1 MKKVKQ
7 VFPSRNYITV
17 DSYGDVEVIFNPVGD
32 GFEGDDKL
40 MFRKGRWA
48 FRVNDFLSGKVMAD
62 GSKEGMGRKV
72 YSLNLVYDDEDGEPI
87 VNTTYVDPTSVIPL
101 DGSVVDVV
109 GSEKLAQEKT
119 LQLVST
125 AENQMVANASLGD
138 IANSIQNIMPTRDS
152 QTSINM
158 SVDAVKSSV
167 DAVKSA
173 QKDLQERI
181 ASNVDVIGSDV
192 SDILSNVESI
202 FRDCALSYKQD
213 EIKKALTS
221 DIYKKI
227 EAVENSVDSVGST
240 LDNIFD
246 DDSGY
251 VMRSQMKMVLS
262 RLLDEDSTSVGDN
275 INYFLSAFNGRF
287 GSRSVALQSIGGDKR
302 YSAGTV
308 FYFGSTRF
316 ISLRSD
322 CITISVGSEFLLLGD
337 MSEYNK
343 GTVKR
348 LDGVK
353 FAQSDVTKIVA

>member
-1 MKKVKQ
+1 MKKIKQ

-72 YSLNLVYDDEDGEPI
+72 YSLNLVYDDADGEPI

-119 LQLVST
+119 LQIVEKNTGGLYNIIPQF
-125 AENQMVANASLGD
+125 EQ
-138 IANSIQNIMPTRDS
+138 IANDVQNNMPTRDS

-158 SVDAVKSSV
+158 SVDAVGAKIGNLATERTLDSLKVITDGIADLV
-167 DAVKSA
+167 DTRAT
-173 QKDLQERI
+173 I
-181 ASNVDVIGSDV
+181 A
-192 SDILSNVESI
+192 
-202 FRDCALSYKQD
+202 KQD
-213 EIKKALTS
+213 EILSVLKLIEDRLIDEDDTSVADNTNYILTS
-221 DIYKKI
+221 FY
-227 EAVENSVDSVGST
+227 N
-240 LDNIFD
+240 
-246 DDSGY
+246 
-251 VMRSQMKMVLS
+251 
-262 RLLDEDSTSVGDN
+262 
-275 INYFLSAFNGRF
+275 RF
-287 GSRSVALQSIGGDKR
+287 RARNCGTESIGGNRR

-308 FYFGSTRF
+308 FYFGTNRF

-322 CITISVGSEFLLLGD
+322 CITISVGSDFLLLGD
-337 MSEYNK
+337 MSEYNN

-353 FAQSDVTKIVA
+353 FAQSDVTKIVS

>member
-1 MKKVKQ
+1 MRKIKQ

-109 GSEKLAQEKT
+109 GSEKLAQKD
-119 LQLVST
+119 LQVELKNVLNEVLSIVADLQT
-125 AENQMVANASLGD
+125 VLIWRQNDDNENISQNVFDLAENQ
-138 IANSIQNIMPTRDS
+138 RD
-152 QTSINM
+152 T
-158 SVDAVKSSV
+158 
-167 DAVKSA
+167 
-173 QKDLQERI
+173 LT
-181 ASNVDVIGSDV
+181 
-192 SDILSNVESI
+192 
-202 FRDCALSYKQD
+202 ALK
-213 EIKKALTS
+213 S
-221 DIYKKI
+221 DIYNKI
-227 EAVENSVDSVGST
+227 EAVENSVDSLGST
-240 LDNIFD
+240 VDNLFD
-246 DDSGY
+246 DDSGFA
-251 VMRSQMKMVLS
+251 MRSQIKEVLDKQEKLQNLCKAAFIS
-262 RLLDEDSTSVGDN
+262 SEDGE
-275 INYFLSAFNGRF
+275 FLSDMVSNFCGLYSQRF
-287 GSRSVALQSIGGDKR
+287 RRRTTAIESIAGNSR

-308 FYFGSTRF
+308 FYFGTTHF
-316 ISLRSD
+316 IALRSD
-322 CITISVGSEFLLLGD
+322 CITISVGSDFLLLGD
-337 MSEYNK
+337 MSEYNN

-353 FAQSDVTKIVA
+353 FAQSDVTKIVS

>member
-1 MKKVKQ
+1 MKKIKQ

-119 LQLVST
+119 LQNVEKNTGGLYNIIPQF
-125 AENQMVANASLGD
+125 EQ
-138 IANSIQNIMPTRDS
+138 IANNVQNVMPTRDS

-158 SVDAVKSSV
+158 SVDMVSSKV
-167 DAVKSA
+167 DKLASELTLNSLKVIVDGIS
-173 QKDLQERI
+173 DLVDTRATI
-181 ASNVDVIGSDV
+181 A
-192 SDILSNVESI
+192 
-202 FRDCALSYKQD
+202 KQD
-213 EIKKALTS
+213 EIIS
-221 DIYKKI
+221 DLKQIRYNLI
-227 EAVENSVDSVGST
+227 
-240 LDNIFD
+240 
-246 DDSGY
+246 
-251 VMRSQMKMVLS
+251 
-262 RLLDEDSTSVGDN
+262 DEDDTSVADN
-275 INYFLSAFNGRF
+275 TNCILAAFYNRF
-287 GSRSVALQSIGGDKR
+287 RSRAGGTDSIGGNKR

-308 FYFGSTRF
+308 FYFGTNRF

-337 MSEYNK
+337 MSEYNN

-353 FAQSDVTKIVA
+353 FAQSDVTKIVS

>member
-109 GSEKLAQEKT
+109 GSEKLAQKDLQEKI
-119 LQLVST
+119 LSELENWLVTGNQDSGYYSVAEALYNVMGDLNVVASGGAT
-125 AENQMVANASLGD
+125 AENQRKLL
-138 IANSIQNIMPTRDS
+138 T
-152 QTSINM
+152 
-158 SVDAVKSSV
+158 
-167 DAVKSA
+167 
-173 QKDLQERI
+173 
-181 ASNVDVIGSDV
+181 
-192 SDILSNVESI
+192 
-202 FRDCALSYKQD
+202 ALS
-213 EIKKALTS
+213 S
-221 DIYKKI
+221 DIYNKI

-240 LDNIFD
+240 LDSLKVIVD
-246 DDSGY
+246 
-251 VMRSQMKMVLS
+251 
-262 RLLDEDSTSVGDN
+262 
-275 INYFLSAFNGRF
+275 
-287 GSRSVALQSIGGDKR
+287 SIGDLVDTRATIAKQDEIKNLCKGAFISSDDGEYLADMVSNFWGLYSQRFRRRKTNIESISGNSR

-337 MSEYNK
+337 MSEYNN

-353 FAQSDVTKIVA
+353 FAQSDVTKIVS

>member
-1 MKKVKQ
+1 MKKIKQ

-72 YSLNLVYDDEDGEPI
+72 YSLNLVYDDADGEPV

-119 LQLVST
+119 LQSVEKNTGDLVTVENTLLERTDNIQTDVITIRDNVLNRLASESSLIQVDT
-125 AENQMVANASLGD
+125 DINQM
-138 IANSIQNIMPTRDS
+138 
-152 QTSINM
+152 
-158 SVDAVKSSV
+158 K
-167 DAVKSA
+167 
-173 QKDLQERI
+173 
-181 ASNVDVIGSDV
+181 
-192 SDILSNVESI
+192 
-202 FRDCALSYKQD
+202 
-213 EIKKALTS
+213 
-221 DIYKKI
+221 
-227 EAVENSVDSVGST
+227 ST
-240 LDNIFD
+240 LDSIDGWLHYENSDGDFKGIYD
-246 DDSGY
+246 
-251 VMRSQMKMVLS
+251 
-262 RLLDEDSTSVGDN
+262 LLDNVRFNQVNIDS
-275 INYFLSAFNGRF
+275 LRF
-287 GSRSVALQSIGGDKR
+287 IRKPVSIESIGGNFR

-308 FYFGSTRF
+308 FYFGTTHF
-316 ISLRSD
+316 IALRSD
-322 CITISVGSEFLLLGD
+322 CITISVGSKFLLLGD
-337 MSEYNK
+337 MSEYNN

-353 FAQSDVTKIVA
+353 FAQSDVTKIVS

>member
-1 MKKVKQ
+1 MKKIKQ
-7 VFPSRNYITV
+7 VFPSRNYITI

-109 GSEKLAQEKT
+109 GSEKLAQ
-119 LQLVST
+119 
-125 AENQMVANASLGD
+125 
-138 IANSIQNIMPTRDS
+138 
-152 QTSINM
+152 
-158 SVDAVKSSV
+158 
-167 DAVKSA
+167 
-173 QKDLQERI
+173 KDLQIELK
-181 ASNVDVIGSDV
+181 NVVNEV
-192 SDILSNVESI
+192 FDIVADLQTVLVWRQNDDNENISQNVFDLAESQ
-202 FRDCALSYKQD
+202 RD
-213 EIKKALTS
+213 IKTALTS
-221 DIYKKI
+221 DIYNKI
-227 EAVENSVDSVGST
+227 GAVENSVNGVKST
-240 LDNIFD
+240 VDNLFD

-251 VMRSQMKMVLS
+251 AMRSQIKAVLDKQDK
-262 RLLDEDSTSVGDN
+262 LQFLCKNAFVEGTDGDYFVDILQDLN
-275 INYFLSAFNGRF
+275 FNYVNRFRSSAVN
-287 GSRSVALQSIGGDKR
+287 LENIGGNKR

-316 ISLRSD
+316 ISLRTD
-322 CITISVGSEFLLLGD
+322 CVSISVGSEFLLLGD
-337 MSEYNK
+337 MSEYNN

-353 FAQSDVTKIVA
+353 FAQSDVTKIVS

>member
-1 MKKVKQ
+1 MKKIKQ

-17 DSYGDVEVIFNPVGD
+17 DSYGDVEVVFNPVGD

-72 YSLNLVYDDEDGEPI
+72 YSLNLVYDDEDGEPV

-119 LQLVST
+119 LQT
-125 AENQMVANASLGD
+125 VAKEATLQDVQYGVNVLRSKIDLRA
-138 IANSIQNIMPTRDS
+138 
-152 QTSINM
+152 TS
-158 SVDAVKSSV
+158 A
-167 DAVKSA
+167 
-173 QKDLQERI
+173 
-181 ASNVDVIGSDV
+181 
-192 SDILSNVESI
+192 
-202 FRDCALSYKQD
+202 KQD
-213 EIKKALTS
+213 EIKTVLTS
-221 DIYKKI
+221 DIYNKI
-227 EAVENSVDSVGST
+227 GAVENSVDSVGST
-240 LDNIFD
+240 LDNLFD

-251 VMRSQMKMVLS
+251 AMRSQIKLILDRLIDEDETSVADDVNYVLRAVTSLRMEIGKHNRSAIVLS
-262 RLLDEDSTSVGDN
+262 LGAN
-275 INYFLSAFNGRF
+275 QY
-287 GSRSVALQSIGGDKR
+287 

-308 FYFGSTRF
+308 FYFGTNRF

-322 CITISVGSEFLLLGD
+322 CITILVGSEFLLLGD
-337 MSEYNK
+337 ISEYNN

-353 FAQSDVTKIVA
+353 FAQSDVTKIVS

>member
-1 MKKVKQ
+1 MKKIKQ

-109 GSEKLAQEKT
+109 GSEKLAQ
-119 LQLVST
+119 
-125 AENQMVANASLGD
+125 
-138 IANSIQNIMPTRDS
+138 
-152 QTSINM
+152 
-158 SVDAVKSSV
+158 
-167 DAVKSA
+167 
-173 QKDLQERI
+173 KDLQEK
-181 ASNVDVIGSDV
+181 
-192 SDILSNVESI
+192 ILSGLEDWLFGGN
-202 FRDCALSYKQD
+202 Q
-213 EIKKALTS
+213 
-221 DIYKKI
+221 
-227 EAVENSVDSVGST
+227 
-240 LDNIFD
+240 
-246 DDSGY
+246 DSGY
-251 VMRSQMKMVLS
+251 YSVGESLNSLYDCTVDMNQKVATFAKQEEIKNILDTISSYLHYENSDGDFKGIYD
-262 RLLDEDSTSVGDN
+262 LLDDVRFNQVNIDS
-275 INYFLSAFNGRF
+275 LRF
-287 GSRSVALQSIGGDKR
+287 KSRSVALESIGGNKR
-302 YSAGTV
+302 YLSGTV
-308 FYFGSTRF
+308 FYFGTNHF

-322 CITISVGSEFLLLGD
+322 CITVSVGSDFLLLGD
-337 MSEYNK
+337 MSEYNN

-353 FAQSDVTKIVA
+353 FAQSDVTKIVS

>member
-1 MKKVKQ
+1 MKKIKQ

-72 YSLNLVYDDEDGEPI
+72 YSLNLVYDDADGEPI

-119 LQLVST
+119 LQIVEKNT
-125 AENQMVANASLGD
+125 GD
-138 IANSIQNIMPTRDS
+138 
-152 QTSINM
+152 
-158 SVDAVKSSV
+158 
-167 DAVKSA
+167 
-173 QKDLQERI
+173 L
-181 ASNVDVIGSDV
+181 
-192 SDILSNVESI
+192 
-202 FRDCALSYKQD
+202 
-213 EIKKALTS
+213 
-221 DIYKKI
+221 
-227 EAVENSVDSVGST
+227 
-240 LDNIFD
+240 
-246 DDSGY
+246 
-251 VMRSQMKMVLS
+251 
-262 RLLDEDSTSVGDN
+262 
-275 INYFLSAFNGRF
+275 RF
-287 GSRSVALQSIGGDKR
+287 HSRSVSLESIGGNKR
-302 YSAGTV
+302 YSVGTV
-308 FYFGSTRF
+308 FYFGTNRF

-337 MSEYNK
+337 MSEYNN

-353 FAQSDVTKIVA
+353 FAQSDVTKIVS

>member
-1 MKKVKQ
+1 MKKIKQ

-72 YSLNLVYDDEDGEPI
+72 YSLNLVYDDEDGEPV

-101 DGSVVDVV
+101 DGSMVDVV
-109 GSEKLAQEKT
+109 GSEKLAQ
-119 LQLVST
+119 
-125 AENQMVANASLGD
+125 
-138 IANSIQNIMPTRDS
+138 
-152 QTSINM
+152 
-158 SVDAVKSSV
+158 
-167 DAVKSA
+167 
-173 QKDLQERI
+173 KDLQNE
-181 ASNVDVIGSDV
+181 
-192 SDILSNVESI
+192 ILS
-202 FRDCALSYKQD
+202 
-213 EIKKALTS
+213 ALTS
-221 DIYKKI
+221 VIYNKI

-240 LDNIFD
+240 IDNMFD

-251 VMRSQMKMVLS
+251 VMRSQIKEVLNNQAETLS
-262 RLLDEDSTSVGDN
+262 NVLAINSNSEAIAREQKIASDALSFQRVSIANMFYNFREKYKERLRASTT
-275 INYFLSAFNGRF
+275 FTE
-287 GSRSVALQSIGGDKR
+287 SIGGNRR
-302 YSAGTV
+302 YSSGTV
-308 FYFGSTRF
+308 FYFGTNRF

-337 MSEYNK
+337 MSEYNN

-353 FAQSDVTKIVA
+353 FAQSDVTKIVS

>member
-17 DSYGDVEVIFNPVGD
+17 DSYGDVEVIFNHIGD

-109 GSEKLAQEKT
+109 GLEELAQEKT
-119 LQLVST
+119 LQKIERYT
-125 AENQMVANASLGD
+125 AALYNQVPNFELINSIHNVMPTKENQV
-138 IANSIQNIMPTRDS
+138 
-152 QTSINM
+152 SINV

-167 DAVKSA
+167 DEVKSSEDAVKS
-173 QKDLQERI
+173 
-181 ASNVDVIGSDV
+181 SVDEVKSSVDEV
-192 SDILSNVESI
+192 KSSVDAVKSSV
-202 FRDCALSYKQD
+202 D
-213 EIKKALTS
+213 EIKLERIST
-221 DIYKKI
+221 IYNKI
-227 EAVENSVDSVGST
+227 GAVEDAVDRVGSA
-240 LDNIFD
+240 LDNMFD

-251 VMRSQMKMVLS
+251 VMRSQMKLVLD
-262 RLLDEDSTSVGDN
+262 RLIDEDSDSVADN
-275 INYFLSAFNGRF
+275 VNYVLKAINSRF
-287 GSRSVALQSIGGDKR
+287 SSRSSSLQSIGENKR

-308 FYFGSTRF
+308 FYFGTNRF

-322 CITISVGSEFLLLGD
+322 CITVSVGSEFLLLGD
-337 MSEYNK
+337 MSEYNN

>member
-1 MKKVKQ
+1 MKKIKQ

-109 GSEKLAQEKT
+109 GSEKLAQ
-119 LQLVST
+119 
-125 AENQMVANASLGD
+125 
-138 IANSIQNIMPTRDS
+138 
-152 QTSINM
+152 
-158 SVDAVKSSV
+158 
-167 DAVKSA
+167 
-173 QKDLQERI
+173 KDLQEK
-181 ASNVDVIGSDV
+181 
-192 SDILSNVESI
+192 ILSGLKDWLFGGNQDSGYYSVGESLNSLY
-202 FRDCALSYKQD
+202 DCTLDMNQKIATSAKQD
-213 EIKKALTS
+213 EIKTIVADISDLVDTRATAAKQDEIKNLCKAAFISS
-221 DIYKKI
+221 DDGEYLADMVSNFWGLYSHRFKRRSINI
-227 EAVENSVDSVGST
+227 ESISGNS
-240 LDNIFD
+240 
-246 DDSGY
+246 
-251 VMRSQMKMVLS
+251 
-262 RLLDEDSTSVGDN
+262 
-275 INYFLSAFNGRF
+275 
-287 GSRSVALQSIGGDKR
+287 R
-302 YSAGTV
+302 YSVGTV
-308 FYFGSTRF
+308 FYFGTTHF
-316 ISLRSD
+316 IALRSD

-337 MSEYNK
+337 MSEYNN

-353 FAQSDVTKIVA
+353 FAQSDVTKIVS